1 MDRAGR
7 VTYGTL
13 ERDGRHSQADAR
25 GVLVEAGRW
34 LMQAVQARTRI
45 TLKNILF
52 ATDFS
57 QAADAAA
64 PMAIQIARRYGAK
77 VYGVHVNRFDDYT
90 ATAPNTWAAM
100 AEAAEKETKEDAG
113 RLDEQLQGIEH
124 EVVIGEGN
132 LWEMLSNLISEKEID
147 LVVVGTRGRT
157 GFGKTLLGSVAEQ
170 ILRQSPC
177 PVLTVGPHVN
187 PWSDEYVKMR
197 KIVFATDLATD
208 TPVAAPHAISLA
220 QENQA
225 HLVLL
230 HVIQDPHARDLVERP
245 QVVDLKARK
254 LQQLVT
260 EQAGLWCDPT
270 YIVEQGPAAE
280 KILDVA
286 KRRHTDLIVLG
297 ARPAKGL
304 ATHLNMGTVH
314 KVVSQATCPVLTVRG

>member
-1 MDRAGR
+1 
-7 VTYGTL
+7 
-13 ERDGRHSQADAR
+13 
-25 GVLVEAGRW
+25 
-34 LMQAVQARTRI
+34 MQAVQARTRI

-57 QAADAAA
+57 PAADAAA
-64 PMAIQIARRYGAK
+64 PVAIQIAQRYGAR
-77 VYGVHVNRFDDYT
+77 VYGVHVNRSDDYT
-90 ATAPNTWAAM
+90 GAAPNAWAAM
-100 AEAAEKETKEDAG
+100 AEAAERETKEDAG
-113 RLDEQLQGIEH
+113 RLNEQLQRVEH

-132 LWEMLSNLISEKEID
+132 ICEVVSKLIKEKEID
-147 LVVVGTRGRT
+147 LVVLGTRGRT
-157 GFGKTLLGSVAEQ
+157 GLGKTILGSLAEQ

-177 PVLTVGPHVN
+177 PVLTVGPQVN
-187 PWSDEYVKMR
+187 LWSDEYAKMR
-197 KIVFATDLATD
+197 EILYATDLAAD
-208 TPVAAPHAISLA
+208 NPIAAPYAISLA

-230 HVIQDPHARDLVERP
+230 QVIEDAKAGDLLENPRA
-245 QVVDLKARK
+245 VDLKERK

-286 KRRHTDLIVLG
+286 KRRHTDLIVMG

-304 ATHLNMGTVH
+304 ATHLNIGTVH

>member
-1 MDRAGR
+1 
-7 VTYGTL
+7 
-13 ERDGRHSQADAR
+13 
-25 GVLVEAGRW
+25 
-34 LMQAVQARTRI
+34 MQAVQARTRI

-57 QAADAAA
+57 QAAGAAA
-64 PMAIQIARRYGAK
+64 PSAIQISRRYGAK

-90 ATAPNTWAAM
+90 AAAPSAWAAM
-100 AEAAEKETKEDAG
+100 AETAEKETREDAG
-113 RLDEQLQGIEH
+113 RLNEQLQSIEH

-132 LWEMLSNLISEKEID
+132 LWEVLSNVIQQKEID

-187 PWSDEYVKMR
+187 PWSDEYAKMR
-197 KIVFATDLATD
+197 EILYATNLATD
-208 TPVAAPHAISLA
+208 APVAAPYAISLA

-230 HVIQDPHARDLVERP
+230 HVIEDPKAGDLVDSPE
-245 QVVDLKARK
+245 VTDLKERK

-297 ARPAKGL
+297 ARPAKGF
-304 ATHLNMGTVH
+304 ATHLNIGTVH

>member
-1 MDRAGR
+1 MK
-7 VTYGTL
+7 
-13 ERDGRHSQADAR
+13 
-25 GVLVEAGRW
+25 
-34 LMQAVQARTRI
+34 AVHARTGI
-45 TLKNILF
+45 ALKNILF

-57 QAADAAA
+57 AASDAAA
-64 PMAIQIARRYGAK
+64 PIAIQIARHYGAK

-90 ATAPNTWAAM
+90 AAAPNAWAAM

-113 RLDEQLQGIEH
+113 RLNEQFQGIEH
-124 EVVIGEGN
+124 EAVIGEGN
-132 LWEMLSNLISEKEID
+132 IWEVVSNLIKEKEID
-147 LVVVGTRGRT
+147 LVVLGTRGRT
-157 GFGKTLLGSVAEQ
+157 GLGRALLGSVAEQ
-170 ILRQSPC
+170 ILRQAPC
-177 PVLTVGPHVN
+177 PVLTVSPHVN
-187 PWSDEYVKMR
+187 LWSDEYAKMR
-197 KIVFATDLATD
+197 EILYTTDLVAD
-208 TPVAAPHAISLA
+208 FPIAAPYAVSLA

-230 HVIQDPHARDLVERP
+230 HVIEDAKAGDLVDSPE
-245 QVVDLKARK
+245 VVDVKERK
-254 LQQLVT
+254 LQQLVSQ
-260 EQAGLWCDPT
+260 QAGLWCDPT

>member
-1 MDRAGR
+1 MK
-7 VTYGTL
+7 
-13 ERDGRHSQADAR
+13 
-25 GVLVEAGRW
+25 
-34 LMQAVQARTRI
+34 AVQARTGI
-45 TLKNILF
+45 ALKNILF

-57 QAADAAA
+57 AASDAAA
-64 PMAIQIARRYGAK
+64 PIAIQIARHYGAK

-90 ATAPNTWAAM
+90 AAAPNAWAAM

-113 RLDEQLQGIEH
+113 RLNEQFQGIEH
-124 EVVIGEGN
+124 EAVIGEGN
-132 LWEMLSNLISEKEID
+132 IWEVVSNLIKEKEID
-147 LVVVGTRGRT
+147 LVVLGTRGRT
-157 GFGKTLLGSVAEQ
+157 GLGRALLGSVAEQ
-170 ILRQSPC
+170 ILRQAPC
-177 PVLTVGPHVN
+177 PVLTVSPHVN
-187 PWSDEYVKMR
+187 LWSDEYAKMR
-197 KIVFATDLATD
+197 EILYTTDLVAD
-208 TPVAAPHAISLA
+208 FPIAAPYAVSLA

-230 HVIQDPHARDLVERP
+230 HVIEDAKAGDLVDSPE
-245 QVVDLKARK
+245 VVDVKERK
-254 LQQLVT
+254 LQQLVSQ
-260 EQAGLWCDPT
+260 QAGLWCDPT

>member
-1 MDRAGR
+1 MK
-7 VTYGTL
+7 
-13 ERDGRHSQADAR
+13 
-25 GVLVEAGRW
+25 
-34 LMQAVQARTRI
+34 AVQARTRI

-57 QAADAAA
+57 AAA
-64 PMAIQIARRYGAK
+64 EAALPIAIQIARRYGAK

-90 ATAPNTWAAM
+90 AAAPNAWAAM

-113 RLDEQLQGIEH
+113 RLNEQLQGIEH
-124 EVVIGEGN
+124 EVVISEGTT
-132 LWEMLSNLISEKEID
+132 WEVMSNLIEQKEID
-147 LVVVGTRGRT
+147 LAVLGTRGRT
-157 GFGKTLLGSVAEQ
+157 GLGRVILGSVAEQ

-187 PWSDEYVKMR
+187 LWSDEYAKMR
-197 KIVFATDLATD
+197 EILYATDLAAEF
-208 TPVAAPHAISLA
+208 PIAAPHAVSLA

-230 HVIQDPHARDLVERP
+230 HVIEDPKVGDLVKSPE
-245 QVVDLKARK
+245 VVDFKERQ

-304 ATHLNMGTVH
+304 ATHLNIGTVH
-314 KVVSQATCPVLTVRG
+314 KVVSQAECPVLTIRG

>member
-1 MDRAGR
+1 
-7 VTYGTL
+7 
-13 ERDGRHSQADAR
+13 
-25 GVLVEAGRW
+25 
-34 LMQAVQARTRI
+34 MQAVQARTRI

-64 PMAIQIARRYGAK
+64 PIAIQIARRYGAK

-90 ATAPNTWAAM
+90 GAAPNAWAAI

-113 RLDEQLQGIEH
+113 RLNGQLQGIEH

-132 LWEMLSNLISEKEID
+132 IWEVVSNLIKEKEID
-147 LVVVGTRGRT
+147 LVVLGTRGRM
-157 GFGKTLLGSVAEQ
+157 GLGKTILGSVAEQ

-187 PWSDEYVKMR
+187 LWSDEYAKMR
-197 KIVFATDLATD
+197 EILYATDLATD
-208 TPVAAPHAISLA
+208 TPIAAPYAISLA

-230 HVIQDPHARDLVERP
+230 HVIEGLKAGDPMDSP
-245 QVVDLKARK
+245 KVVDPKERK

-280 KILDVA
+280 KILDVS
-286 KRRHTDLIVLG
+286 KRRHTDLIVMG
-297 ARPAKGL
+297 ARPSKGL
-304 ATHLNMGTVH
+304 ATHFNIGTVH
-314 KVVSQATCPVLTVRG
+314 KVVSLATCPVLTVRD

>member
-1 MDRAGR
+1 
-7 VTYGTL
+7 
-13 ERDGRHSQADAR
+13 
-25 GVLVEAGRW
+25 
-34 LMQAVQARTRI
+34 MQAVQARTRI
-45 TLKNILF
+45 SLKNILF

-64 PMAIQIARRYGAK
+64 PIAIQIARRYGAK

-90 ATAPNTWAAM
+90 GVAPNAWAAI

-113 RLDEQLQGIEH
+113 RLNEQLQSIEH

-132 LWEMLSNLISEKEID
+132 LWEVLSNVIQQKEID
-147 LVVVGTRGRT
+147 LVVVGTRGRK

-197 KIVFATDLATD
+197 EILYATDLATD
-208 TPVAAPHAISLA
+208 TPAAAPYATSLA

-230 HVIQDPHARDLVERP
+230 HVIEDPKAGDLVDSPE
-245 QVVDLKARK
+245 VVDLKERK

-260 EQAGLWCDPT
+260 EQAGLWCEPT
-270 YIVEQGPAAE
+270 YIVEKGPAAE

-286 KRRHTDLIVLG
+286 KRRPTDLIVLG
-297 ARPAKGL
+297 ARPAKGF
-304 ATHLNMGTVH
+304 ATHMNIGTVH
-314 KVVSQATCPVLTVRG
+314 KVVSQAKCPVLTVRG

>member
-1 MDRAGR
+1 
-7 VTYGTL
+7 
-13 ERDGRHSQADAR
+13 
-25 GVLVEAGRW
+25 
-34 LMQAVQARTRI
+34 
-45 TLKNILF
+45 
-52 ATDFS
+52 
-57 QAADAAA
+57 
-64 PMAIQIARRYGAK
+64 
-77 VYGVHVNRFDDYT
+77 
-90 ATAPNTWAAM
+90 
-100 AEAAEKETKEDAG
+100 
-113 RLDEQLQGIEH
+113 
-124 EVVIGEGN
+124 VVISEGN
-132 LWEMLSNLISEKEID
+132 LWEVLSNVIQQKEIE

-197 KIVFATDLATD
+197 EIVYATDLATD
-208 TPVAAPHAISLA
+208 TPVAAPYAISLA

-230 HVIQDPHARDLVERP
+230 HVIENPKPGDLVDSPEG
-245 QVVDLKARK
+245 VNLKARK

-260 EQAGLWCDPT
+260 EQAGFWCEPT

-304 ATHLNMGTVH
+304 ATHLNAGTVH
-314 KVVSQATCPVLTVRG
+314 KVVSQATCPVLTVRA

>member
-1 MDRAGR
+1 
-7 VTYGTL
+7 
-13 ERDGRHSQADAR
+13 
-25 GVLVEAGRW
+25 
-34 LMQAVQARTRI
+34 MQAVQARTRI

-64 PMAIQIARRYGAK
+64 PIAIQIARRYGAK

-90 ATAPNTWAAM
+90 AAAPNAWAAM

-113 RLDEQLQGIEH
+113 RLNEQLQGVEH

-132 LWEMLSNLISEKEID
+132 LWEVLSNVIQQKEID

-197 KIVFATDLATD
+197 EILYATNLATD
-208 TPVAAPHAISLA
+208 TPVAAPYAISLA

-230 HVIQDPHARDLVERP
+230 HVIEDPKPGDLVDSPEG
-245 QVVDLKARK
+245 VNLKARK

-260 EQAGLWCDPT
+260 EQAGLWCEPA

-286 KRRHTDLIVLG
+286 KRRPTDLIVLG

>member
-1 MDRAGR
+1 MK
-7 VTYGTL
+7 
-13 ERDGRHSQADAR
+13 
-25 GVLVEAGRW
+25 
-34 LMQAVQARTRI
+34 AVQARTRI
-45 TLKNILF
+45 TVKNILF

-57 QAADAAA
+57 PAADAAA
-64 PMAIQIARRYGAK
+64 PIAIEIAQRYGAK

-90 ATAPNTWAAM
+90 AAAPNAWAAM

-113 RLDEQLQGIEH
+113 RLNEQLQCIEH

-132 LWEMLSNLISEKEID
+132 IWEVVSGLIKEKEID
-147 LVVVGTRGRT
+147 LVVLGTRGRT
-157 GFGKTLLGSVAEQ
+157 GLGKTILGSVAEQ

-177 PVLTVGPHVN
+177 AVLTVGPHVN
-187 PWSDEYVKMR
+187 VWSDEYAKMR
-197 KIVFATDLATD
+197 EILYATDLTADSPT
-208 TPVAAPHAISLA
+208 AAPYAISLA
-220 QENQA
+220 LENQA

-230 HVIQDPHARDLVERP
+230 HVIEDGKAGDLVDSPE
-245 QVVDLKARK
+245 VVDVKERK

-286 KRRHTDLIVLG
+286 KRRHTDLIVMG

-304 ATHLNMGTVH
+304 ATHLNIGTVH
-314 KVVSQATCPVLTVRG
+314 NVVSQATCPVLTVRG

>member
-1 MDRAGR
+1 MK
-7 VTYGTL
+7 
-13 ERDGRHSQADAR
+13 
-25 GVLVEAGRW
+25 
-34 LMQAVQARTRI
+34 AVQTRTRI
-45 TLKNILF
+45 TVKNILF

-57 QAADAAA
+57 PAADAAT
-64 PMAIQIARRYGAK
+64 PIAIEIAQRYGAK

-90 ATAPNTWAAM
+90 AAAPNAWAAM

-113 RLDEQLQGIEH
+113 RLNEQLQCIEH

-132 LWEMLSNLISEKEID
+132 IWEVVSGLIKEKEID
-147 LVVVGTRGRT
+147 LVVLGTRGRT
-157 GFGKTLLGSVAEQ
+157 GLGRAILGSVAEQ

-187 PWSDEYVKMR
+187 LWSDEYAKMR
-197 KIVFATDLATD
+197 EILYATDLTVD
-208 TPVAAPHAISLA
+208 SPTAAPYAISLA

-230 HVIQDPHARDLVERP
+230 HVIEDAKAGDLVDSPE
-245 QVVDLKARK
+245 VVDLQARK

-270 YIVEQGPAAE
+270 YIVEHGPAAE

-304 ATHLNMGTVH
+304 ATHMNLGTVH

>member
-1 MDRAGR
+1 
-7 VTYGTL
+7 
-13 ERDGRHSQADAR
+13 
-25 GVLVEAGRW
+25 
-34 LMQAVQARTRI
+34 MQAVQARTRI

-64 PMAIQIARRYGAK
+64 PIAIQIARRYGAK

-90 ATAPNTWAAM
+90 VAAPNAWAAM

-113 RLDEQLQGIEH
+113 RLNEQLQGVEH
-124 EVVIGEGN
+124 EVVIGEGS
-132 LWEMLSNLISEKEID
+132 LWEVLSNVIQQKEID

-197 KIVFATDLATD
+197 EILYATNLATD
-208 TPVAAPHAISLA
+208 TPVAAPYAMSLA

-230 HVIQDPHARDLVERP
+230 HVIEDPKPGDLVDSPEG
-245 QVVDLKARK
+245 VNLKARK

-260 EQAGLWCDPT
+260 EQAGLWCEPT

-286 KRRHTDLIVLG
+286 NRRHTDLIVLG

-314 KVVSQATCPVLTVRG
+314 KVLSQATCPVLTVRG

>member
-1 MDRAGR
+1 MK
-7 VTYGTL
+7 
-13 ERDGRHSQADAR
+13 
-25 GVLVEAGRW
+25 
-34 LMQAVQARTRI
+34 AVQARTRI

-64 PMAIQIARRYGAK
+64 PIAIQIARRYGAK
-77 VYGVHVNRFDDYT
+77 VYGVHVNRSDDYT
-90 ATAPNTWAAM
+90 GVAPNAWAAM

-113 RLDEQLQGIEH
+113 RLNEQLQSIEH
-124 EVVIGEGN
+124 EVVIGEGK
-132 LWEMLSNLISEKEID
+132 LWEVLSNVIQQKEID

-187 PWSDEYVKMR
+187 PWCDEYVKMR
-197 KIVFATDLATD
+197 EILYATDLAAD
-208 TPVAAPHAISLA
+208 YPIAAPYAISLA

-230 HVIQDPHARDLVERP
+230 HVIEDPKAGELVDSPE
-245 QVVDLKARK
+245 VVDVKQRK
-254 LQQLVT
+254 LERLVT
-260 EQAGLWCDPT
+260 EQAGLWCEPT

-286 KRRHTDLIVLG
+286 KRRPTDLIVLG
-297 ARPAKGL
+297 ARTAKGL
-304 ATHLNMGTVH
+304 ATHLNIGTVH
-314 KVVSQATCPVLTVRG
+314 KVVSQAKCPVLTIRG